1 MSEQTA
7 YWVRSESLLDALES
21 GFVPSLRS
29 LPLDCGE
36 VREPYSWVMLPS
48 VILDYHRVI
57 DSFWHREV
65 NKTVAQPHRE
75 NPPELPAIE
84 PFKELNRLAFILVSH
99 EVVESALGRPK
110 VFPCTAVSSLLRS
123 ASPPPSGTHPSN
135 APEESK
141 HGGERWPPIL
151 WGKRVVIL

>member
-48 VILDYHRVI
+48 VILDQHRVI
-57 DSFWHREV
+57 DSLEHREV
-65 NKTVAQPHRE
+65 NRAVAQPHRD
-75 NPPELPAIE
+75 NPSELPAIE
-84 PFKELNRLAFILVSH
+84 PLKEVNRLALIVISH
-99 EVVESALGRPK
+99 EVVESSLGRPK
-110 VFPCTAVSSLLRS
+110 AFFLY
-123 ASPPPSGTHPSN
+123 
-135 APEESK
+135 
-141 HGGERWPPIL
+141 GGH
-151 WGKRVVIL
+151 